1 MANKHILFLL
11 SLSFSLSSL
20 LSSCRPDYPYPDD
33 KFWAHG
39 ATGVWLG
46 RNAETVFGGRME
58 VDINYSDYRDSLFL
72 GHDLCDTLKGL
83 TLDAWLDS
91 LRHPADNWYW
101 LDLKNLT
108 PDNAPR
114 VAHRLC
120 CAARRY
126 GTFRRFMV
134 ESQND
139 TALRTLKDS
148 GFYVI
153 LWVDNPWWSGISE
166 EAWLAR
172 VKEQVKSLQP
182 DALSGDYH
190 NYPRLPDA
198 FPRHNIH
205 IWDTPREYNDT
216 NVAHSQAIASHPSV
230 KVVLVDYP
238 EPPNS

>member
-1 MANKHILFLL
+1 MANRIYILLL
-11 SLSFSLSSL
+11 LLLTLSA
-20 LSSCRPDYPYPDD
+20 CRPAYRYPDN

-39 ATGVWLG
+39 ASGVWLG
-46 RNAETVFGGRME
+46 RNAEERFGGRME
-58 VDINYSDYRDSLFL
+58 VDINYSPHRDCLFL

-114 VAHRLC
+114 VARRLC
-120 CAARRY
+120 AAARRH
-126 GTFRRFMV
+126 GILRRVMV

-148 GFYVI
+148 GLYVI
-153 LWVDNPWWSGISE
+153 LWVDNPWWSHISE
-166 EAWLAR
+166 EDWLAR
-172 VKEQVKSLQP
+172 VKEQVKSLHP

-198 FPRHNIH
+198 FPHHNIH
-205 IWDTPREYNDT
+205 LWDTPREYNDT
-216 NVAHSQAIASHPSV
+216 NVAHSLSLAAHPSV

-238 EPPNS
+238 QPPNN

>member
-46 RNAETVFGGRME
+46 RNAENFFGGRME

-108 PDNAPR
+108 TDNAPR

-120 CAARRY
+120 CTARRH
-126 GTFRRFMV
+126 GTLRRFMV

-148 GFYVI
+148 GLYVI

-216 NVAHSQAIASHPSV
+216 NVAHSRMIAHHPSV
-230 KVVLVDYP
+230 KVVLVDYVVK
-238 EPPNS
+238 